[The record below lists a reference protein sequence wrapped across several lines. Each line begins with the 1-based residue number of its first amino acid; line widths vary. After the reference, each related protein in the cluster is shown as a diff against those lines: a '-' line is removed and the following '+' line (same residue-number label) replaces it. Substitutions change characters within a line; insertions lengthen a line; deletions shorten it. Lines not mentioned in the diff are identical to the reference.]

1 MKNSPN
7 PSNMT
12 LLTMLVSMGIILPLM
27 NILQTSFINSKF
39 EKIEKSLK
47 YQEYMLIPEEFFFP
61 ENRDML
67 KDVNTIEEFIEF
79 NRAIQDTSFV
89 LYKEEIS
96 PNNNF

>member
-1 MKNSPN
+1 MKDSPN

-12 LLTMLVSMGIILPLM
+12 LLTMLVLIGIILPLM
-27 NILQTSFINSKF
+27 NVLQMNFISDRF

-79 NRAIQDTSFV
+79 NRTIQDTSFI

-96 PNNNF
+96 PNNSF

>member
-12 LLTMLVSMGIILPLM
+12 LLTMLVLIGIILPLM
-27 NILQTSFINSKF
+27 NVLQMSFISDKF
-39 EKIEKSLK
+39 EKIERSLK

-61 ENRDML
+61 ENRDIL
-67 KDVNTIEEFIEF
+67 KDINTIEEFIEF

-96 PNNNF
+96 PNNSF